1 MKKIK
6 NTFEKFPEWVIEKWQ
21 NIADLLAETIGIPA
35 ALIMKTENE
44 FMEVFISSHSENNPY
59 QVGSKEK
66 RYGLYCENVIKTQ
79 NKLSVP
85 NATKDKVW
93 NKNPDIKLGMIS
105 YLGFPLNFPDNQ
117 PFGTLC
123 ILDNKERQFTLLN
136 EKLIQ
141 QFKNVIELDLALLQ
155 SFELKTSELAANVV
169 NEIAKLKQ
177 VEKILQEND
186 KRNLH
191 LIGNLEAGI
200 VVHAPDTSVIMN
212 NSRASELFGLSDFQM
227 KGKVA
232 NDPAWKFVFENYTAV
247 PYDQYP
253 VNRIVKSKKPFRNQV
268 YGINQ
273 PDKSDIVWLM
283 VNGFPELNS
292 KGNITEIVISFIDIT
307 QRKQAE
313 DKHRLKNFV
322 FDASIAANSIAD
334 MNGIITEAND
344 SFLRVWGY
352 QSKNEVI
359 GKEIA
364 FFIDDPDA
372 AETIITALNNTGD
385 WEGDYTARKK
395 NGSTFVAHGLATVV
409 KDVTGKTIA
418 YQSAVVDITDS
429 KKSEAELEESREKYR
444 GLSEAAFESIFISEK
459 GICIDQ
465 NKSAENMFGYTSEEA
480 IGKYGTEWIA
490 SQDREMVMQHMLEGL
505 EEPYE
510 GMALKKDGTTFP
522 CILQGKMMH
531 YKGRTVRVTSLT
543 DNTHRKQAEENLKES
558 ELRYRNLFDHANE
571 GLILLTM
578 DGKIAELNQSFAQ
591 MHGYTVDEMKNMDIK
606 DLDVLREATFDSRE
620 EIMQR
625 ILAGEVVRFE
635 VEHYHKDGHSFFMND
650 TVSLITISGQQY
662 FLAFHQDITEHKRAE
677 EELRNSENN
686 YKTLF
691 NENTDGI
698 TIFSIRGDEVA
709 PVIVDMNE
717 NAASMLGYSWEEM
730 IKMDPGK
737 LEIDITREK
746 MEKRV
751 EELKTKGFLN
761 YETTLQHKNGN
772 KIIVEIKTLVIN
784 YANQPAVMNIARD
797 ITKRKE
803 IEQELITAKENAE
816 ESEKKYRQ
824 IFDNTFD
831 IMSIYEVTEDGRFKV
846 ITFNPAEEKLIG
858 SLENYQNRYIDEC
871 IPPELYNEFKPHYD
885 RCIQEEKL
893 IVYEEDISFQDI
905 HKTFYTQLIPL
916 KNNEGRVHRI
926 IVISRDITDVKL
938 LSTQLTHQNEELKL
952 LNIDLTVSKE
962 KAEESDKLKT
972 AFLSNMAHEIRTP
985 MNGILGFSELL
996 QEPGLSDDRQQEYL
1010 KIIEKSGK
1018 RMLNIIDE
1026 IVEISKIEAGVM
1038 PIEIKDTVI
1047 NEKIEFIYELL
1058 KPEAEARGL
1067 KLSVGNTLPQKAATI
1082 KSDGQKIYSILS
1094 NLVKNAIKYTDKG
1107 SVEFGYDVVETGH
1120 GLSLQFYVKDTG
1132 IGIPKDRQEA
1142 IFERFIQADII
1153 DIQARQGAGLGLSIA
1168 KAYVELLGGK
1178 IRVESEEGIGSTF
1191 YFTLPYIFETER
1203 KNVDKTDWSS
1213 DIANNISEK
1222 LKILIAE
1229 DDKTSELLLGI
1240 SVEKF
1245 SQEILKARTGI
1256 EAVEICRNNPDID
1269 LILMDIQMPVLDGY
1283 KATHQIR
1290 QFNKN
1295 VVIIAQTSFGL
1306 SGDREKSIAA
1316 GCDDYIAKPVRRAD
1330 LLALIQKYFMK

>member
-6 NTFEKFPEWVIEKWQ
+6 NTFEKFPDWVIEKWQ

-155 SFELKTSELAANVV
+155 SFELKASQLTVYV
-169 NEIAKLKQ
+169 
-177 VEKILQEND
+177 LQESD
-186 KRNLH
+186 ERSKAEQALK
-191 LIGNLEAGI
+191 LVQSSLEAASDALYWMTPDSAI
-200 VVHAPDTSVIMN
+200 VKVNKAACHLLGYTREELLQLTVPDVDAHFNAQKWEQHFHELRHMGTLKFE
-212 NSRASELFGLSDFQM
+212 SEQRTKDGRLIPVEI
-227 KGKVA
+227 VA
-232 NDPAWKFVFENYTAV
+232 NYLCFDDQEYNCAFVRDLT
-247 PYDQYP
+247 D
-253 VNRIVKSKKPFRNQV
+253 
-268 YGINQ
+268 
-273 PDKSDIVWLM
+273 
-283 VNGFPELNS
+283 
-292 KGNITEIVISFIDIT
+292 
-307 QRKQAE
+307 RKQAE
-313 DKHRLKNFV
+313 DK
-322 FDASIAANSIAD
+322 
-334 MNGIITEAND
+334 
-344 SFLRVWGY
+344 
-352 QSKNEVI
+352 
-359 GKEIA
+359 
-364 FFIDDPDA
+364 
-372 AETIITALNNTGD
+372 
-385 WEGDYTARKK
+385 
-395 NGSTFVAHGLATVV
+395 
-409 KDVTGKTIA
+409 
-418 YQSAVVDITDS
+418 
-429 KKSEAELEESREKYR
+429 
-444 GLSEAAFESIFISEK
+444 
-459 GICIDQ
+459 
-465 NKSAENMFGYTSEEA
+465 
-480 IGKYGTEWIA
+480 
-490 SQDREMVMQHMLEGL
+490 
-505 EEPYE
+505 
-510 GMALKKDGTTFP
+510 
-522 CILQGKMMH
+522 
-531 YKGRTVRVTSLT
+531 
-543 DNTHRKQAEENLKES
+543 LKES
-558 ELRYRNLFDHANE
+558 ELRYRNLFDQANE

-578 DGKIAELNQSFAQ
+578 DGKIAELNKSFAQ
-591 MHGYTVDEMKNMDIK
+591 MHGYTVEEMKNMDIK
-606 DLDVLREATFDSRE
+606 ELDVLGDRAFDGRE

-625 ILAGEVVRFE
+625 IFAGEVVRFE
-635 VEHYHKDGHSFFMND
+635 VEHYHKNGHSFFMSD

-698 TIFSIRGDEVA
+698 TIFGIKGDELP

-761 YETTLQHKNGN
+761 YETTIQHKNGN

-797 ITKRKE
+797 ITKRKQ

-816 ESEKKYRQ
+816 ESEEKYRQ

-905 HKTFYTQLIPL
+905 NKTFYTQLIPL
-916 KNNEGRVHRI
+916 KNSEGRVHRI

-1082 KSDGQKIYSILS
+1082 KSDGQKIYSILT

-1120 GLSLQFYVKDTG
+1120 DLSLQFYVKDTG

-1142 IFERFIQADII
+1142 IFERFIQADIV
-1153 DIQARQGAGLGLSIA
+1153 DVQARQGAGLGLSIA
-1168 KAYVELLGGK
+1168 KAYAELLGGK

-1191 YFTLPYIFETER
+1191 YFTLPYSFESEE
-1203 KNVDKTDWSS
+1203 KNVVETDSVS
-1213 DIANNISEK
+1213 DIASHISKK

-1229 DDKTSELLLGI
+1229 DDETSEMLLGI
-1240 SVEKF
+1240 TVEMVSK
-1245 SQEILKARTGI
+1245 EILKARTGI
-1256 EAVEICRNNPDID
+1256 EAVEISRNNPDID